1 MAKTFVTIYPWC
13 ENVHLTKDLGQI
25 PYFMFAKH
33 NYQAKL
39 VTYKNSESYSQINGE
54 VKGLELELIENKGK
68 FGFLEK
74 GILNYLSNNSKSINV
89 LNLYHF
95 TKQSFVYGILYKLK
109 NPKGFLYLKLDA
121 YNTTFEE
128 GSKIKHSKKRVKNIF
143 ITFLESWFL
152 KKVDLIS
159 IENTE
164 GEKLV
169 KLMYPKFSNKIIY
182 LPVGVNDLFL
192 KEEFKFNIKNIE
204 EKENIILTTGRIGNE
219 VKNHEM
225 IMRALT
231 QLKLGDWKMVF
242 VGPIDRKFKEYVS
255 ETLSN
260 YPHLVSHIIFT
271 GEISNRKEL
280 YEWYNRSKLFCITS
294 WSESFSLSIAEAFY
308 FGNYIL
314 GTEGVMSMKDITD
327 NQKYGTILKPD
338 DDKSLASEIQKLIN
352 NQDILEKIYPNIIQ
366 HSHTNFV
373 WSTITTK
380 LQNYIQQH

>member
-1 MAKTFVTIYPWC
+1 M
-13 ENVHLTKDLGQI
+13 
-25 PYFMFAKH
+25 
-33 NYQAKL
+33 
-39 VTYKNSESYSQINGE
+39 
-54 VKGLELELIENKGK
+54 
-68 FGFLEK
+68 
-74 GILNYLSNNSKSINV
+74 
-89 LNLYHF
+89 
-95 TKQSFVYGILYKLK
+95 
-109 NPKGFLYLKLDA
+109 
-121 YNTTFEE
+121 
-128 GSKIKHSKKRVKNIF
+128 
-143 ITFLESWFL
+143 
-152 KKVDLIS
+152 S

-169 KLMYPKFSNKIIY
+169 KLMYPTFSNKIMY

-192 KEEFKFNIKNIE
+192 KEEFQFNLKKIE

-231 QLKLGDWKMVF
+231 QLQLGDWKMVF
-242 VGPIDRKFKEYVS
+242 VGPIDKKFKDYVS
-255 ETLSN
+255 DTLSK
-260 YPHLVSHIIFT
+260 YPHLISSVIFT

-280 YEWYNRSKLFCITS
+280 YEWYNKSKLFCITS
-294 WSESFSLSIAEAFY
+294 WNESFSLSIAEAFY
-308 FGNYIL
+308 FGNYII

-338 DDKSLASEIQKLIN
+338 DDKSLAAEIQKLIN
-352 NQDILEKIYPNIIQ
+352 NQEVLSKLYPTIIH